1 MNAAMGGRRG
11 VLLACVAVALAL
23 RAGRLAQH
31 PFLHTDSPALMAM
44 ARDDIAPSRW
54 RAALTGYY
62 PPVYSAAIRAAHALG
77 LGWEPAARAVSL
89 VAGVAT
95 VPLAA
100 RLGTAMLGPTAG
112 IAAGWLAAVHPRLVR
127 QSTDPLAE
135 SLFCLMLTLWG
146 LLVLAGNPGVR
157 RLAVAGVLGA
167 IATLTRAEGIVLVPL
182 TALVGAL
189 GGRPRIRRVFVP
201 LVASAAVL
209 APVAV
214 AVHLAT
220 GAWGVSA
227 KEAALVARR
236 YGVEAAGTLD
246 LLWRHPATLV
256 RSLPG
261 QILRQLLYTAGAVS
275 PVLVLPLALGLAVA
289 SPGARRA
296 RTVLLSA
303 LAVLTAGIAIMSP
316 GKRYV
321 VPWLPLLLPW
331 VEPGWRRLVVAAT
344 PWLPRA
350 ATTTVAVLVLCGLAV
365 EGIRPP
371 DRDTERCYR
380 DVCAWLETT
389 RGRPLPALMTADGRL
404 AWTCTTRF
412 VLLPAERTAASLRDA
427 ARAANADLVI
437 VPDRRRVTDVADG
450 LVPLGE
456 RCEGRERV
464 TVYAVLPLTP
474 DRSG

>member
-31 PFLHTDSPALMAM
+31 PFLHTDSPGLMAM
-44 ARDDIAPSRW
+44 ARDDIT
-54 RAALTGYY
+54 LTGYY
-62 PPVYSAAIRAAHALG
+62 PPVYPAAIRAAHALG

-100 RLGTAMLGPTAG
+100 RLGTVLLGPTAG
-112 IAAGWLAAVHPRLVR
+112 IATGWLTAVHPRLVR

-135 SLFCLMLTLWG
+135 SLFCLLVTLWG
-146 LLVLAGNPGVR
+146 LLVLVRDPGAG
-157 RLAVAGVLGA
+157 RLAAAGLLGA

-182 TALVGAL
+182 TALVGAF
-189 GGRPRIRRVFVP
+189 GGQPRARRVLVP
-201 LVASAAVL
+201 LVAAAVVL
-209 APVAV
+209 APVAI
-214 AVHLAT
+214 AVRLAT

-261 QILRQLLYTAGAVS
+261 QFLRQLLYTAGATS
-275 PVLVLPLALGLAVA
+275 PVLVLPLALGLALA
-289 SPGARRA
+289 PPGTRRA

-321 VPWLPLLLPW
+321 GPWLPLLLPW
-331 VEPGWRRLVVAAT
+331 VEPGWRRMVAAAT

-350 ATTTVAVLVLCGLAV
+350 VTTTVAVLVLCGLAV
-365 EGIRPP
+365 EGVRPP

-427 ARAANADLVI
+427 ARVANAGLVI
-437 VPDRRRVTDVADG
+437 VPDRRPVTDVADG

-464 TVYAVLPLTP
+464 TAYAVLPLTP
-474 DRSG
+474 DRSD